1 MVLRRSN
8 ITLRELLVR
17 AKTLPLKDVPYGR
30 SILFYLPT
38 DFNIFPTDSAEELL
52 KAFKDSG
59 DESFLDQRLDEF
71 LGLVES
77 NLKRKIFRAASWIA
91 LSGSVVFMVLIGY
104 LAFHRNEFP
113 SWDLISLAMGAPAWL
128 VLDRFGATGGEKL
141 KKAGAFIKNF
151 RKKKGSEG
159 GYGERDYDDPVGRPY
174 QPPESDDPYGNDD
187 DPRFR

>member
-8 ITLRELLVR
+8 ITLRELLVQ
-17 AKTLPLKDVPYGR
+17 AKNLPLKDVPYGR
-30 SILFYLPT
+30 SILFYLPN
-38 DFNIFPTDSAEELL
+38 DFNIFPTDSAAELL
-52 KAFKDSG
+52 KAFQDSG
-59 DESFLDQRLDEF
+59 DDTFLNQRLDEF

-141 KKAGAFIKNF
+141 KKAGEFIKNF
-151 RKKKGSEG
+151 RKKKGSES
-159 GYGERDYDDPVGRPY
+159 GYGGRGYDDPTEHPY
-174 QPPESDDPYGNDD
+174 TPPNDEERYPDTD